1 MNRFFF
7 SGKVI
12 ETPILQSLGE
22 GKCICRLKVNIE
34 KNEEAKNNRPNIMII
49 ETYGKKAQK
58 TYEEI
63 GKNNEIFGQGSVY
76 IVTGAK
82 QPYICVSASEIRLLQ
97 QNIEPATEQNS
108 QKQTAT
114 TNNKAPETATAPTP
128 AEQRGITNTSP
139 IPAPKPMGYNSTPAN
154 PNGASRQ
161 PSTPPQQNFG
171 GQRMGTS
178 ERYTTNPPRQNS
190 KPGNDFEPFFPSDEE
205 IPF

>member
-12 ETPILQSLGE
+12 ETPTLQLLGE
-22 GKCICRLKVNIE
+22 GKCICRLKVDIE
-34 KNEEAKNNRPNIMII
+34 KNEEAKNNRPNIMMI

-63 GKNNEIFGQGSVY
+63 GKDNEIFGQGSVY

-108 QKQTAT
+108 QKQAT
-114 TNNKAPETATAPTP
+114 TPENKAPETATAPTP
-128 AEQRGITNTSP
+128 SEQRGLTNTSP
-139 IPAPKPMGYNSTPAN
+139 IPAPKPMRYNSNQAT
-154 PNGASRQ
+154 PNGTSRQ

-190 KPGNDFEPFFPSDEE
+190 KPGNDPEPFFPSNEE